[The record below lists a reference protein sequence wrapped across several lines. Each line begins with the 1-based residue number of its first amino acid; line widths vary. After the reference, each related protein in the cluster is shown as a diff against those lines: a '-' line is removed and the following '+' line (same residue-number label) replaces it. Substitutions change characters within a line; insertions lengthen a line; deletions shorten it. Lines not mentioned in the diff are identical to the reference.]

1 MNTNSLRLI
10 EDVTINSGV
19 LSFLEIAQDTIYLD
33 FINVE
38 LGNPKT
44 EEEITLSIRFGDNSF
59 IAFFYNDIWDLEFLS
74 DFNHRNQKIETPLNF
89 KVNQIRFLDFEYL
102 RHIIGKYN
110 KNKSITLIRDF
121 NVNNIITDFFLILE
135 FDNMAIAV
143 GANQLNF
150 FTQSEKLD
158 DAILKELSNQWMR
171 YLLEYKSKRNIL
183 KKDPICEKYLK
194 EE

>member
-44 EEEITLSIRFGDNSF
+44 EEEITLSIGFGDNSF

-89 KVNQIRFLDFEYL
+89 KVNQIRFLDFKYL
-102 RHIIGKYN
+102 QHIIGKYN

-183 KKDPICEKYLK
+183 KKDLICEKYLK

>member
-89 KVNQIRFLDFEYL
+89 KVNQIRFLDFKYL
-102 RHIIGKYN
+102 QHIIGKYN

-183 KKDPICEKYLK
+183 KKDLICEKYLK

>member
-89 KVNQIRFLDFEYL
+89 KVNQIRFLDFKYL

-143 GANQLNF
+143 GANHLDF
-150 FTQSEKLD
+150 FTKSEKLD
-158 DAILKELSNQWMR
+158 DDLLKELSNQWMR

-183 KKDPICEKYLK
+183 NKDPICEKYLK